1 MFFRTVVKRR
11 SFSDHHRLREK
22 LNSPSSAC
30 LTSKKLKRS
39 TVGTSK
45 QSATETQQCE
55 RVSLLKTTQ
64 THQEENAVAECQ
76 RKFTALPVPSHVT
89 RPLFQEMK
97 ELKDK
102 ERKECQEQRK
112 TFLLSLQKPFS
123 FQVRENGKMEKL
135 VAKMNRLT
143 QEETHKAASVKKSVQ
158 NKSTFIKMEKD
169 SQDRDQEGLLSFFI
183 HKKQFYYLKQVIS

>member
-1 MFFRTVVKRR
+1 M
-11 SFSDHHRLREK
+11 
-22 LNSPSSAC
+22 
-30 LTSKKLKRS
+30 
-39 TVGTSK
+39 GTSK

-123 FQVRENGKMEKL
+123 FQVRENGKMENL

-143 QEETHKAASVKKSVQ
+143 QEEPHKAASVKKSVQ
-158 NKSTFIKMEKD
+158 NKSAFIKMEKD

-183 HKKQFYYLKQVIS
+183 HKNSFII